1 MTLSLRDV
9 ICCASWCG
17 RFHSVTISRECVSI
31 CNPNAN
37 WSNEDGR
44 RWQWYTTDIS
54 KLTKRKLYWML
65 NNCKRTRM
73 ERNFIKDNLMGIMYA
88 HRNKSH
94 WWMLLVTKINAFPF
108 YWLSRHKS
116 HFVLFIWGTLQGLNQ
131 SVCVYEAQKMYTTHK
146 WVTIWCTSLR
156 MTAIILTHISVPN
169 IIDTPQFHL
178 FASYNVQCLMF
189 MWQGFAHI
197 RISIVWWLVRKHWT
211 WPFILIYSHYHG
223 HCDHPNKWE
232 IVHIESMRFQSY
244 DCNKTHQLLLGE
256 DS

>member
-9 ICCASWCG
+9 ICCASWSG

-54 KLTKRKLYWML
+54 KLTKWKLYWML

-131 SVCVYEAQKMYTTHK
+131 CVCVWSTKDVHHTQVGNHLVHILKDDRNHLDPYFRSEHNWYA
-146 WVTIWCTSLR
+146 TISFIC
-156 MTAIILTHISVPN
+156 
-169 IIDTPQFHL
+169 F
-178 FASYNVQCLMF
+178 VQCTMF
-189 MWQGFAHI
+189 DVYVTGI
-197 RISIVWWLVRKHWT
+197 
-211 WPFILIYSHYHG
+211 
-223 HCDHPNKWE
+223 C
-232 IVHIESMRFQSY
+232 SY
-244 DCNKTHQLLLGE
+244 
-256 DS
+256 